1 MAAERDFLIRSDD
14 CELSELASM
23 IKKIVE
29 TTQDSEYPNFKL
41 LPCVYDLGEEKND
54 KFLLLWGEYTGSLDE
69 MIRLLPKGIT
79 VEWRGGTFDLD
90 SQLKT
95 QARINYKSVDTL
107 IQQLQIEERKE
118 EKSMEKNKENT
129 EVTENEQRAGEK
141 GEHKIY
147 LTLPPIRSKAKKKKM
162 ISNLKEAG
170 AKFDSYNK
178 HWYITP
184 DADFNQFKG
193 FLGLPYEYVNER
205 GKELRARENEKKNKE
220 GRDSVKD
227 KLDRNKD
234 AVEKNSHEKK
244 EPEHNREEAR

>member
-41 LPCVYDLGEEKND
+41 LPCVYNLGEEKND

-90 SQLKT
+90 SQLKRE
-95 QARINYKSVDTL
+95 ARINYESVDKL
-107 IQQLQIEERKE
+107 IQQLQIEEKE

-129 EVTENEQRAGEK
+129 KVTENEQRAGEK

-147 LTLPPIRSKAKKKKM
+147 LTLPPIRSKAGFEKM

-178 HWYITP
+178 HWYITRTQILINLKAFWGCP
-184 DADFNQFKG
+184 M
-193 FLGLPYEYVNER
+193 
-205 GKELRARENEKKNKE
+205 
-220 GRDSVKD
+220 SM
-227 KLDRNKD
+227 
-234 AVEKNSHEKK
+234 
-244 EPEHNREEAR
+244 